1 MKAGPGRA
9 TNALRV
15 ATFAAIRLDDAVRL
29 SAVRA
34 MDALAASGAAVR
46 LERPE
51 KLHITLAYLGRVDAE
66 KSAEFAAALQASA
79 ARCEPFEIVFDV
91 LGGFPSDRR
100 PRVLWLGSSL
110 EPAGFSRCAALIRA
124 GFEAAGAS
132 FDNQAVAHITLA
144 RAKTPLHGMP
154 QIEAP
159 PPCVLAVR
167 EVVLFESIPA
177 GPTTRYKERAVAR
190 LRS

>member
-1 MKAGPGRA
+1 MKASPGRA
-9 TNALRV
+9 TNAPGV
-15 ATFAAIRLDDAVRL
+15 ATFAAIRLDDTVRL
-29 SAVRA
+29 AAVRA

-46 LERPE
+46 VERPE
-51 KLHITLAYLGRVDAE
+51 KLHVTLAYLGRVDAA
-66 KSAEFAAALQASA
+66 KSAEFAAAMRAAA

-91 LGGFPSDRR
+91 LGGFPNERR

-110 EPAGFSRCAALIRA
+110 EPAGFSKCAALIRA
-124 GFEAAGAS
+124 GFEEAGAR
-132 FDNQAVAHITLA
+132 FDNPAVAHITLA

-177 GPTTRYKERAVAR
+177 GPTTRYEERAVAR